1 MPFVRR
7 FRRLRAVLG
16 AALAG
21 VLCLAGPAPVHA
33 QTTSAS
39 ISGSVSDSQSGVL
52 PGATV
57 TLTSRTQGN
66 TYTATTDKEGRFTFP
81 IIRPDT
87 YVLKVTLSGFKTAER
102 TNVVVN
108 ANDRASTGDIALTIG
123 GIQEN
128 VTVESRV
135 SELQVESGERSFT
148 MESETLKNI
157 ANNGRALFNF
167 ANLVPGVLTNNVAG
181 VENAQVSAFT
191 VNGQRPNSNN
201 MTIDG
206 ITNIDTG
213 DNGGNMATTN
223 IDAVSEFK
231 ILTNAYQAEYGRATG
246 GQIQVV
252 TKSGTQAFH
261 GSGYWY
267 GRRSDW
273 NANSWTNN
281 RAAAPAPVGAGALIP
296 VPPSSRN
303 DYGYTLGGPIF
314 IPGKFN
320 TDKKKLFFFWSQE
333 FENRTDPATQ
343 HTGRV
348 PTALERRGDFSQ
360 SVDNNGNPF
369 PYIRD
374 YQTGLPCTA
383 ADTRGCF
390 QDGGVLGRIPQSRLY
405 APGLNILKVYP
416 DANFTAGSGIN
427 FTSQDPNSS
436 PRREDL
442 LRLDFQATDKWRF
455 TGRYMNT
462 KEEILQAYGT
472 TWAGNG
478 SNELPMPVQF
488 IHPGKNYMLSAT
500 GILSPSTSLEMS
512 VGRAQNSLNYQL
524 QNQKLYRAAA
534 GVTGLPLLFADAVQA
549 DYIPWFVFRG
559 GRTSNAG
566 EYQTDRGPF
575 TNENKTTDALVN
587 LSKVWGSHSSKFGV
601 SFQHSFKPQSI
612 FASFNS
618 QIQFQDDANNPFDT
632 GYGYANAATGVFR
645 NYIQANKYALPE
657 WNYKNFE
664 WYGQDNWKA
673 SKKLTLDY
681 GVRFYYW
688 TPQWDTTLQAST
700 FLPDKFDPAQ
710 AARLFRPVCIGA
722 YPCSGS
728 SRRGMDPSLVT
739 AGVTPTL
746 ANTVEDRFVGRL
758 VPGSNR
764 FNGAF
769 QAGQGVD
776 DQLQDGNKLRVS
788 PRLGFTYDVSGNQSM
803 IVRGG
808 FGIFYDRP
816 QGNQVFDMIA
826 NAPGVLVS
834 NVQWGRL
841 QDLGS
846 GSTGTDPFP
855 TLSLS
860 PSGFDFIPPK
870 TYQWNVGVQRK
881 LTDTLIL
888 DLAYVGSKS
897 TDLLRQRQINSVPV
911 GAKFL
916 PQNQD
921 PTRAPSAIP
930 GATALPDDLL
940 RPYQGYNTIRMWDY
954 TGWGNYNAVQGGITR
969 RFDKGF
975 MVSAFYV
982 RSKALTVNNVDGDAG
997 LPTTNK
1003 DEIKR
1008 LDYSYASY
1016 DRPNNFVFNFI
1027 YQVPKFAHGAL
1038 GAIANDWQLS
1048 GVYRWASGLPY
1059 RVTYSIPGIGNAN
1072 LSGTDNPAARVVVT
1086 CDPGKGYTNDP
1097 YRMIEHPECFA
1108 PPQPG
1113 SDGSESARFFL
1124 RNPPTNNLDLSLA
1137 KKFIVHGSMGL
1148 EVRLDAFNALNHTQ
1162 FLVTAQGLNQ
1172 ATTVSFRS
1180 LTDRTIT
1187 NLPYDASGNIVRNNG
1202 FGAIAGVA
1210 PARQIQLVARLTF

>member
-1 MPFVRR
+1 MR
-7 FRRLRAVLG
+7 
-16 AALAG
+16 AALVGTLGLAIG
-21 VLCLAGPAPVHA
+21 VSVVHA

-39 ISGSVSDSQSGVL
+39 VSGTVKDAQGGVL

-57 TLTSRTQGN
+57 TLVSHSQGN
-66 TYTATTDKEGRFTFP
+66 TLNSLTDAEGRFVFP
-81 IIRPDT
+81 LVRPDS
-87 YVLKVTLSGFKTAER
+87 YTLRITMQGFKTIER
-102 TNVVVN
+102 TNLVVN
-108 ANDRASTGDIALTIG
+108 ANDRLSAGVIALEVG
-123 GIQEN
+123 GIEEQVS
-128 VTVESRV
+128 VTSRV

-167 ANLVPGVLTNNVAG
+167 ANLVPGVVTNNVAG
-181 VENAQVSAFT
+181 VENGSVSAFT

-201 MTIDG
+201 ITVDG

-223 IDAVSEFK
+223 IDAVAEFK

-246 GQIQVV
+246 GQLQVV

-281 RAAAPAPVGAGALIP
+281 RAAAPPPVGSGAQIP
-296 VPPSSRN
+296 VPPSARN

-314 IPGKFN
+314 IPGHFN
-320 TDKKKLFFFWSQE
+320 TDKKKLFFFLSQE
-333 FENRTDPATQ
+333 FENRTDPASQ

-348 PTALERRGDFSQ
+348 PTALERHGDFSQ
-360 SVDNNGNPF
+360 SVDASGNPF
-369 PYIRD
+369 PFIRD
-374 YQTGLPCTA
+374 YQSGLPCGP

-390 QDGGVLGRIPQSRLY
+390 QDGGVMGRIPQNRLY
-405 APGLNILKVYP
+405 QPGLGILNIYP
-416 DANFTAGSGIN
+416 TANFTGGSGIN
-427 FTSQDPNSS
+427 FTSQNPNES

-442 LRLDFQATDKWRF
+442 FRLDYQVTDKWRV

-462 KEEILQAYGT
+462 KENILQAYGT

-478 SNELPMPVQF
+478 SDQLPMPVEF
-488 IHPGKNYMLSAT
+488 VHPGKNYMLSAT
-500 GILSPSTSLEMS
+500 GILSPSMSLEVSM
-512 VGRAQNSLNYQL
+512 GRAENSLNYQL
-524 QNQKLYRAAA
+524 QMQNLYRSAA
-534 GVTGLPLLFADAVQA
+534 GLTGLPLLFPDAVQS
-549 DYIPWFVFRG
+549 DYIPWFEFRG
-559 GRTSNAG
+559 GRTGNAG
-566 EYQTDRGPF
+566 QYQTDRGPF
-575 TNENKTTDALVN
+575 TNQNKTTDVIAN
-587 LSKVWGSHSSKFGV
+587 LSKVWGAHSAKFGA
-601 SFQHSFKPQSI
+601 SYQHSFKPQSI
-612 FASFNS
+612 FAAFNS
-618 QIQFQDDANNPFDT
+618 DIQFQDDANNPFDT

-645 NYIQANKYALPE
+645 NYIQAAKYALPE
-657 WNYKNFE
+657 WVYNNTE

-673 SKKLTLDY
+673 NKKLTLDY

-688 TPQWDTTLQAST
+688 TPQWDQTLQAST

-710 AARLFRPVCIGA
+710 AARLFYPVCIGA
-722 YPCSGS
+722 YPCSGT
-728 SRRGMDPSLVT
+728 SRRGMDPNLIKSGAV
-739 AGVTPTL
+739 PTT

-764 FNGAF
+764 FNGAY

-776 DQLQDGNKLRVS
+776 DQLQSGNAFRVS

-803 IVRGG
+803 ILRGG

-826 NAPGVLVS
+826 NAPGVVVS

-846 GSTGTDPFP
+846 GSTGTDPYP
-855 TLSLS
+855 TLSMS

-870 TYQWNVGVQRK
+870 TYQWNVGLQRK
-881 LTDTLIL
+881 LWSTLIF
-888 DLAYVGSKS
+888 DVAYVGSKS
-897 TDLLRQRQINSVPV
+897 TDLLRQSQINSVPE

-921 PTRAPSAIP
+921 PTRAPSSVP

-954 TGWGNYNAVQGGITR
+954 TGWGNYNSLQTGLTR

-982 RSKALTVNNVDGDAG
+982 WSKALTVNNDDFTAG
-997 LPTTNK
+997 LPSGDK
-1003 DEIKR
+1003 DAIKR

-1016 DRPNNFVFNFI
+1016 DRPNNFVLNFI
-1027 YQVPKFAHGAL
+1027 YQTPKLASGAL
-1038 GAIANDWQLS
+1038 GAIANDWQIS
-1048 GVYRWASGLPY
+1048 GVYRWTTGLPY
-1059 RVTYSIPGIGNAN
+1059 RVGYSIPGIGNAN

-1086 CDPGKGYTNDP
+1086 CDPGKGYTSDP
-1097 YRMIEHPECFA
+1097 YHMIEHPECFA

-1113 SDGSESARFFL
+1113 SDGAESARFFL
-1124 RNPPTNNLDLSLA
+1124 RNPPTNNLDLSIA
-1137 KKFIVHGSMGL
+1137 KKFLVHKTMGL

-1162 FLVTAQGLNQ
+1162 FLVTGQGLAQ
-1172 ATTVSFRS
+1172 TATVNFKS
-1180 LTDRTIT
+1180 LSDRTIT
-1187 NLPYDASGNIVRNNG
+1187 NLPYDANGNIVRNNG
-1202 FGAIAGVA
+1202 FGAATGVA
-1210 PARQIQLVARLTF
+1210 PARQIQLVTRLTF

>member
-1 MPFVRR
+1 MPFVRT
-7 FRRLRAVLG
+7 FRSLRTVLG

-21 VLCLAGPAPVHA
+21 VLCLAGARTLHA

-39 ISGSVSDSQSGVL
+39 VSGSVSDSQSGVL

-181 VENAQVSAFT
+181 VENGSVSAFT

-201 MTIDG
+201 VTIDG

-223 IDAVSEFK
+223 IDAVAEFK

-246 GQIQVV
+246 GQVQVV

-273 NANSWTNN
+273 NANSWTNK
-281 RAAAPAPVGAGALIP
+281 RAAAPAPLGAGKLIP

-303 DYGYTLGGPIF
+303 DYGYTIGGPIF

-320 TDKKKLFFFWSQE
+320 TDKKKLFFFLSQE

-374 YQTGLPCTA
+374 YQSGLPCTA

-405 APGLNILKVYP
+405 APGLNILKIYP

-455 TGRYMNT
+455 TGRYMKT
-462 KEEILQAYGT
+462 KENITQAYGT

-478 SNELPMPVQF
+478 SDQLPMPVLF
-488 IHPGKNYMLSAT
+488 VHPGKNYMLSAS
-500 GILSPSTSLEMS
+500 GILSPSMSLELS
-512 VGRAQNSLNYQL
+512 VGHAANSLNYQL
-524 QNQKLYRAAA
+524 QNPNLYRQAA
-534 GVTGLPLLFADAVQA
+534 GVTGLPLLFPDAVQA
-549 DYIPWFVFRG
+549 DYIPWFDFRTGG
-559 GRTSNAG
+559 GRVGNAG
-566 EYQTDRGPF
+566 QYQTDRGPF
-575 TNENKTTDALVN
+575 TNENKTTDVFAN

-601 SFQHSFKPQSI
+601 SYQHSFKPQSI
-612 FASFNS
+612 FAAFNS
-618 QIQFQDDANNPFDT
+618 QIQFADDANNPFDT

-645 NYIQANKYALPE
+645 NYIQASKYALPE
-657 WNYKNFE
+657 WNYKNLE

-700 FLPDKFDPAQ
+700 FLPDKFDSAQ

-722 YPCSGS
+722 YPCSGT
-728 SRRGMDPSLVT
+728 SRRGMDPRLVT
-739 AGVTPTL
+739 AGVAPTL

-769 QAGQGVD
+769 QAGQGVTD
-776 DQLQDGNKLRVS
+776 TLQDGNKLRVS

-816 QGNQVFDMIA
+816 QGNQVFDMIS

-841 QDLGS
+841 QEL
-846 GSTGTDPFP
+846 
-855 TLSLS
+855 
-860 PSGFDFIPPK
+860 
-870 TYQWNVGVQRK
+870 
-881 LTDTLIL
+881 
-888 DLAYVGSKS
+888 
-897 TDLLRQRQINSVPV
+897 
-911 GAKFL
+911 
-916 PQNQD
+916 
-921 PTRAPSAIP
+921 
-930 GATALPDDLL
+930 
-940 RPYQGYNTIRMWDY
+940 
-954 TGWGNYNAVQGGITR
+954 
-969 RFDKGF
+969 
-975 MVSAFYV
+975 
-982 RSKALTVNNVDGDAG
+982 
-997 LPTTNK
+997 
-1003 DEIKR
+1003 
-1008 LDYSYASY
+1008 
-1016 DRPNNFVFNFI
+1016 
-1027 YQVPKFAHGAL
+1027 
-1038 GAIANDWQLS
+1038 
-1048 GVYRWASGLPY
+1048 
-1059 RVTYSIPGIGNAN
+1059 
-1072 LSGTDNPAARVVVT
+1072 
-1086 CDPGKGYTNDP
+1086 
-1097 YRMIEHPECFA
+1097 
-1108 PPQPG
+1108 
-1113 SDGSESARFFL
+1113 
-1124 RNPPTNNLDLSLA
+1124 
-1137 KKFIVHGSMGL
+1137 
-1148 EVRLDAFNALNHTQ
+1148 
-1162 FLVTAQGLNQ
+1162 
-1172 ATTVSFRS
+1172 
-1180 LTDRTIT
+1180 
-1187 NLPYDASGNIVRNNG
+1187 
-1202 FGAIAGVA
+1202 
-1210 PARQIQLVARLTF
+1210 